1 MRPVTDPPRESRR
14 VAVAVLLAAA
24 TLLAAACGLSASPP
38 ATSRTDAASSSRP
51 LDPHAFAAAIVEPGR
66 FTVNVHVPFEG
77 RLDGTDLELPFD
89 RILADAARL
98 PVDRG
103 TPVAIYCMSG
113 RMSALAAGDLARL
126 GYREVV
132 ELSGGM
138 EAWARQGWPLEAAEP
153 ASSSGASSASHLP
166 AGPR

>member
-1 MRPVTDPPRESRR
+1 MTDPPRGSRR
-14 VAVAVLLAAA
+14 SGVAVLLLAA
-24 TLLAAACGLSASPP
+24 TLLAAACGVPGPP
-38 ATSRTDAASSSRP
+38 SATSRTEAAPSSRL
-51 LDPHAFAAAIVEPGR
+51 LDPNAFAAAIAEPRR

-77 RLDGTDLELPFD
+77 RLVGTDLELPFD

-103 TPVAIYCMSG
+103 TPVAVYCRSG

-132 ELSGGM
+132 ELRGGM
-138 EAWARQGWPLEAAEP
+138 EAWSQQGWPLEAAEP
-153 ASSSGASSASHLP
+153 DSFSGASSARIDLP
-166 AGPR
+166 VGPR